1 MNTNTTIVRKS
12 TTSLTGYEIVFDDK
26 VVSIDK
32 TYPNEPT
39 TLILPENPSNRKYF
53 SSKKVDAAGGEIE
66 LTYKESKTLGP
77 RTESVTPRK
86 GLEEYLD
93 EDDKALYLALVEK
106 AKKNRE
112 EANKKVPL
120 TPLQKAER
128 EVEKWLKKVEELK
141 GAEA

>member
-1 MNTNTTIVRKS
+1 MTTNTIIRTS
-12 TTSLTGYEIVFDDK
+12 ATSLTGYEIVFDDK
-26 VVSIDK
+26 VISIDK

-66 LTYKESKTLGP
+66 LTFKETRTLGS
-77 RTESVTPRK
+77 RTESSAPRK

-112 EANKKVPL
+112 QATKKVPL
-120 TPLQKAER
+120 TPLEKAQRAVERAMANLQKVQNGEM
-128 EVEKWLKKVEELK
+128 
-141 GAEA
+141 

>member
-1 MNTNTTIVRKS
+1 MTTTIIRKS
-12 TTSLTGYEIVFDDK
+12 TTSNTGYEIVYDDK
-26 VVSIDK
+26 IVEIEK
-32 TYPNEPT
+32 TYPGEPT
-39 TLILPENPSNRKYF
+39 TLVLPENPSNRKYF

-66 LTYKESKTLGP
+66 LTYKESKTFGP
-77 RTESVTPRK
+77 RTESTPK
-86 GLEEYLD
+86 KSLEEYLD
-93 EDDKALYLALVEK
+93 DEDKALYLALVEK

-128 EVEKWLKKVEELK
+128 EVERWMKKVEALK